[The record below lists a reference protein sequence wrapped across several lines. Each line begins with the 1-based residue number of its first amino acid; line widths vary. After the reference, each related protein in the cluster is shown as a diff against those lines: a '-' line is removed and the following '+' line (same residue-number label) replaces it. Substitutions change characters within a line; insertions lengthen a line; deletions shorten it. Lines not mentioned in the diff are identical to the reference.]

1 MTNERARS
9 GQAIKVLAIAGF
21 ALLAVASAAWSG
33 IPYGNDL
40 TQHYQFAATV
50 SEALARGEYYPSLSP
65 EANGG
70 VGDYGFRFYPPLAYY
85 ALALAFKI
93 VGSWFWASIVAF
105 FAVFFAGGLGI
116 YLWVRDD
123 FTDSQALI
131 AAALFVFA
139 PYHLNQIYNNFLFAE
154 FAASA
159 VIPFCFLFLHR
170 TAKEP
175 SVRSAAGLALSYGLL
190 IVTHLPSL
198 IFCSIAFAV
207 YGLVVMYRCG
217 TFLKAVP
224 ALAAAVGLAIAATSF
239 YWIKLVTE
247 LEWLNHAD
255 SEYFSNIY
263 GYANNFLLNPNSIAN
278 AGTDV
283 LAIWMGDLMLLA
295 MFVVAIPTIVL
306 LVRERERSQ
315 PAVAAS
321 LAVSGCAVFMASI
334 LSKPLWDYIG
344 FLQNIQ
350 FPWRWMGVVS
360 AAGAVFASLGIHRAT
375 RKASKDPG
383 VLLKAVVA
391 VGALIFTVSA
401 VFITKQ
407 SVFISSGDFTNE
419 KVSAMLSDP
428 SRDCWWTVWAKD
440 GFYRLGENKVTA
452 EGRGI
457 RVRRWDTLEKQ
468 VGFAPGPEADAVFAV
483 QFYPHWLA
491 FADDRQVET
500 SPTGE
505 GLLKVT
511 VPRNA
516 TSVTLRFREPDTVR
530 TAAVV
535 SASAFALIAFA
546 LVLSLVRRTFR
557 QRRDEDRN
565 RRRLNE

>member
-1 MTNERARS
+1 MNNENPGSHNAL
-9 GQAIKVLAIAGF
+9 KVIAVAGF
-21 ALLAVASAAWSG
+21 ALLAVASAAWNG

-70 VGDYGFRFYPPLAYY
+70 VGDYGFRFYPPLVYY

-93 VGSWFWASIVAF
+93 VGSWFWASILVF
-105 FAVFFAGGLGI
+105 FSIFFAGGLGI
-116 YLWVRDD
+116 FFWTREEFSDR
-123 FTDSQALI
+123 QALI
-131 AAALFVFA
+131 ASALFVFA
-139 PYHLNQIYNNFLFAE
+139 PYHLNQVYNNFLYAE

-175 SVRSAAGLALSYGLL
+175 SVRSAAGLALCYGLL
-190 IVTHLPSL
+190 ILTHLPSL

-217 TFLKAVP
+217 TVLRSVP
-224 ALAAAVGLAIAATSF
+224 ALAGAVIAGIASTSF

-247 LEWLNHAD
+247 LEWLNHAGN
-255 SEYFSNIY
+255 EYFSNIY
-263 GYANNFLLNPNSIAN
+263 GYANNFLLNPSNIAN
-278 AGTDV
+278 AADDV

-295 MFVVAIPTIVL
+295 MLVIAVPSIVL
-306 LVRERERSQ
+306 MVRGKDKAGPLMAGSL
-315 PAVAAS
+315 AAAS
-321 LAVSGCAVFMASI
+321 LAVFMASI

-360 AAGAVFASLGIHRAT
+360 ALGAVFASYGIGRLTLSDEGKGGAI
-375 RKASKDPG
+375 
-383 VLLKAVVA
+383 LKAVLV
-391 VGALIFTVSA
+391 VGVLFFTVSA

-407 SVFISSGDFTNE
+407 SVFLPQADFTNA
-419 KVSAMLSDP
+419 KVDAMLSDP

-440 GFYRLGENKVTA
+440 GFYRLGENKVSA
-452 EGRGI
+452 EGRGV

-468 VGFAPGPEADAVFAV
+468 AGFAPGPEAEAVFAV
-483 QFYPHWLA
+483 QYYPHWRA
-491 FADDRQVET
+491 YAEDRRIET
-500 SPTGE
+500 FPTE
-505 GLLKVT
+505 QGLLKVT
-511 VPRNA
+511 VPKNV
-516 TSVTLRFREPDTVR
+516 TSVTLRFREPDEVR
-530 TAAVV
+530 AAAVV
-535 SASAFALIAFA
+535 SASAFALIVFT
-546 LVLSLVRRTFR
+546 LLISLVRRTFR
-557 QRRDEDRN
+557 RERDQARQ
-565 RRRLNE
+565 LNA

>member
-1 MTNERARS
+1 M
-9 GQAIKVLAIAGF
+9 GQAVKVLAVAGF

-50 SEALARGEYYPSLSP
+50 SEALSRGEYYPSLSP

-85 ALALAFKI
+85 ALALAFKA
-93 VGSWFWASIVAF
+93 VGSWFWAGILVF
-105 FAVFFAGGLGI
+105 FAVYFAGGLGV
-116 YLWVRDD
+116 YFWTKED
-123 FTDSQALI
+123 FTDRQALI
-131 AAALFVFA
+131 AAGLFVFA

-175 SVRSAAGLALSYGLL
+175 SVRSAAGLALCYGLL

-217 TFLKAVP
+217 TTFRAVP
-224 ALAAAVGLAIAATSF
+224 ALTGAVGVAVTATSF

-247 LEWLNHAD
+247 LEWLNHAG

-263 GYANNFLLNPNSIAN
+263 GYANNFLLNPYSIAN
-278 AGTDV
+278 AGDDV

-306 LVRERERSQ
+306 LFREKERAQ
-315 PAVAAS
+315 PAIAAS
-321 LAVSGCAVFMASI
+321 LSAALCAVFMASI
-334 LSKPLWDYIG
+334 LSKPLWDYVG
-344 FLQNIQ
+344 FLQSIQ

-360 AAGAVFASLGIHRAT
+360 AAGAVFASYGIHKAT
-375 RKASKDPG
+375 QKETKDPG
-383 VLLKAVVA
+383 ILLKAVVA

-407 SVFISSGDFTNE
+407 SVFISPADFTNE

-440 GFYRLGENKVTA
+440 GFYRLGGNKVTA
-452 EGRGI
+452 EGRGL

-468 VGFAPGPEADAVFAV
+468 VGFAPGPETEAVFAL
-483 QFYPHWLA
+483 QFYPHWRA
-491 FADDRQVET
+491 FAEDRQVET
-500 SPTGE
+500 SPTEE
-505 GLLKVT
+505 GLLRLT
-511 VPRNA
+511 VPRNVS
-516 TSVTLRFREPDTVR
+516 SVTLRFREPDAVR

-546 LVLSLVRRTFR
+546 LVIALVRETFR
-557 QRRDEDRN
+557 RGREEDQS